1 MGERMRY
8 LLVLLMLIG
17 STACAAEP
25 PKAVTVP
32 QDKPAPPAE
41 APAPAAPVTQA
52 PANQTFTITLTAQ
65 EVNDLGTNLVM
76 AMRACSTL
84 ADQAVPIC
92 EQRALISMAKLQEAV
107 NAAQKK

>member
-1 MGERMRY
+1 M
-8 LLVLLMLIG
+8 
-17 STACAAEP
+17 
-25 PKAVTVP
+25 
-32 QDKPAPPAE
+32 
-41 APAPAAPVTQA
+41 
-52 PANQTFTITLTAQ
+52 TAQ